1 MSIKLILHTYN
12 WVIRRQVPD
21 LREVYVPAVSIVQL
35 DDDVAGVGVGGGHSA
50 WVEVGHVAAPVGA
63 HPHTNLQLT
72 RAPWCHVTNL
82 MEEVG

>member
-1 MSIKLILHTYN
+1 MVHTYYR
-12 WVIRRQVPD
+12 VVRRQVPN
-21 LREVYVPAVSIVQL
+21 LGEVDVPAVSVVQL
-35 DDDVAGVGVGGGHSA
+35 DDHVAGVGVGGGHSA

-72 RAPWCHVTNL
+72 RTAWCHVTNL

>member
-1 MSIKLILHTYN
+1 MVHTYN
-12 WVIRRQVPD
+12 RVVRRQVPD
-21 LREVYVPAVSIVQL
+21 LGEVDVPAVSVVQL
-35 DDDVAGVGVGGGHSA
+35 DDDVAGVGVGGGHGA
-50 WVEVGHVAAPVGA
+50 WVEVGHVATPVGA